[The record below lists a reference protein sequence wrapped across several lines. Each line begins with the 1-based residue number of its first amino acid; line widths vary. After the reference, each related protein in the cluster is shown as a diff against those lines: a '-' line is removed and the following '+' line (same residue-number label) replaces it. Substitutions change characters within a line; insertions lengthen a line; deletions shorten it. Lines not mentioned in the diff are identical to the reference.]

1 MLLLF
6 SGYLRETHFFIYI
19 FAFQLRLLFH
29 ETFVYQ
35 FNVTLSY
42 LNFSRQTEVLY
53 MNDIE
58 NNIII
63 FIIIPF
69 YFMNFIYILKKAPKK
84 TLNHITL
91 ATICFNVFYLHSYIV
106 IVDVFKD
113 DPLMRFQYLEQPY

>member
-1 MLLLF
+1 
-6 SGYLRETHFFIYI
+6 
-19 FAFQLRLLFH
+19 
-29 ETFVYQ
+29 
-35 FNVTLSY
+35 
-42 LNFSRQTEVLY
+42 

-106 IVDVFKD
+106 IVEGWSFDAISISWTTLLEDVMMFEHPSDFK
-113 DPLMRFQYLEQPY
+113 LLIF